1 MGRLNSSRS
10 RFRVH
15 GSRSGNDGAR
25 LAWRHRTP
33 VVSHLSCAIG
43 HTFCDICPRSGIGRR
58 WCRRAFAATLSSG
71 GRSSDRGEVEICLEG
86 IPYSVERHPQG
97 DRSFVLHLIQAW
109 IHVLLGWALQI
120 EIPFSYSIILYP
132 LVGTFAA
139 IPISLNGIGL
149 REGGYLFLLGLIGIN
164 AEKGVAFGLLLFLI
178 VAVDS
183 LIGGVLFLMN
193 RGANAADD
201 ALARSV

>member
-1 MGRLNSSRS
+1 LTG
-10 RFRVH
+10 F
-15 GSRSGNDGAR
+15 
-25 LAWRHRTP
+25 
-33 VVSHLSCAIG
+33 LSAVRQP
-43 HTFCDICPRSGIGRR
+43 F
-58 WCRRAFAATLSSG
+58 F
-71 GRSSDRGEVEICLEG
+71 
-86 IPYSVERHPQG
+86 
-97 DRSFVLHLIQAW
+97 FQAW

-164 AEKGVAFGLLLFLI
+164 TEKGVAFGLLLFLI

-193 RGANAADD
+193 RGANPADGG
-201 ALARSV
+201 LATSV